1 MHKTAAVYRDF
12 DPECELIDH
21 ISSWLFSIN
30 VFIYLYLPLI
40 LKKQQKKL

>member
-12 DPECELIDH
+12 DPECELMDH

-30 VFIYLYLPLI
+30 VFTFIYL
-40 LKKQQKKL
+40 